1 MISLCA
7 QFYRFI
13 IVIVFSIFLITENF
27 STLNAQQK
35 ETTKNDIVVLL
46 HGLGKSKSS
55 MWLLQSRLEN
65 AGFLVRAIGYHSLD
79 RGPEQILLDVT
90 KQINNIH
97 VDSNQTVHFVGHS
110 LGGLLIRAYLDSVKV
125 HSLGRVV
132 LIGSPSKGT
141 PFVDHFR
148 DEWWMKLAGPTANA
162 LGTDEKSFPRKLHT
176 PYYPIGII
184 AGVSNII
191 SNEQFIPGED
201 DGVVPVES
209 TKIEGMTDFI
219 KIETSHSMMNY
230 NETVAEQTIEFLKHG
245 KFNKQPQRQ
254 K

>member
-1 MISLCA
+1 MNLLHHGLKNYLPILFILFLPLIGFSL
-7 QFYRFI
+7 
-13 IVIVFSIFLITENF
+13 LH
-27 STLNAQQK
+27 AQQK
-35 ETTKNDIVVLL
+35 ATAKKDIVVLL

-55 MWLLQSRLEN
+55 MWLLRSRLEN
-65 AGFLVRAIGYHSLD
+65 AGFTVEAIGYHSLD
-79 RGPEQILLDVT
+79 RPPEQILRDVT
-90 KQINNIH
+90 KEINSIH

-110 LGGLLIRAYLDSVKV
+110 LGGLLIRAFLDSNK
-125 HSLGRVV
+125 SQKLGRVV

-162 LGTDEKSFPRKLHT
+162 LGTNEKSFPHSLHP
-176 PYYPIGII
+176 PYYPVGVI

-191 SNEQFIPGED
+191 NNEQFIPGED

-219 KIETSHSMMNY
+219 KIKTSHSMMNY
-230 NETVAEQTIEFLKHG
+230 NEAVAEQTIEFLRHG
-245 KFNKQPQRQ
+245 KFKKEAQKQ